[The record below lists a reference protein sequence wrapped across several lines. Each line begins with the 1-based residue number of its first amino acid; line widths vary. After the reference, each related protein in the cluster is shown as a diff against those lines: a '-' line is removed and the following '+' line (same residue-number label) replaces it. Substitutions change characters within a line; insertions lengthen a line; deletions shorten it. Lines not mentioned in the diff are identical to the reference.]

1 MRASLSPTR
10 TRSPSSKPIC
20 CARWRT
26 ARLEASG
33 LALCFF
39 MAAYAV
45 ANVVVYTVNM
55 DYTRADSAGTDFT
68 TLTSFALAVSFV
80 AAWLA
85 LTLAAFVGYAA
96 LVIGSIVLVL
106 AGTALGVRHQ
116 RRHGALA

>member
-1 MRASLSPTR
+1 M
-10 TRSPSSKPIC
+10 
-20 CARWRT
+20 
-26 ARLEASG
+26 EASG

-96 LVIGSIVLVL
+96 VVIGSIVLVL